1 VTPVPDTLDSRG
13 PKLHPILEAAGGGV
27 LPAWARARPARL
39 KHMARVAA
47 LLKKWAVARGETD
60 QEITRWIAAGYL
72 HDALRDEDHD
82 TLRSLADPA
91 FKDLP
96 GKVLHGP
103 GAAARLRR
111 EGVADEEFLHA
122 LSYHTLG
129 SPEFEA
135 LGRALFVADFLE
147 PGRSLRDKWRRKL
160 RARASKNLDAVVT
173 EVLSARIQYLLEK
186 GRPLR
191 PETIAFW
198 NRMSEGQA
206 WTSASEY

>member
-1 VTPVPDTLDSRG
+1 VPRSVESSRTE
-13 PKLHPILEAAGGGV
+13 LHPLVEAAATGV
-27 LPAWARARPARL
+27 LPGWARAKPARV
-39 KHMARVAA
+39 KHMARVAG
-47 LLKKWAVARGETD
+47 LLGEWARVRGEESHD
-60 QEITRWIAAGYL
+60 IARWIAAGYL

-82 TLRSLADPA
+82 TLRSLVGPA

-96 GKVLHGP
+96 RKVLHGP
-103 GAAARLRR
+103 GAAARLRQ
-111 EGVADEEFLHA
+111 EGVTDGELLHA

-129 SPEFEA
+129 SPEFET
-135 LGRALFVADFLE
+135 LGRALFAADFLE
-147 PGRSLRDKWRRKL
+147 PGRTLRDEWRGSLR
-160 RARASKNLDAVVT
+160 SKVATDLDGVVT
-173 EVLSARIQYLLEK
+173 EVLSARIAYLVEK